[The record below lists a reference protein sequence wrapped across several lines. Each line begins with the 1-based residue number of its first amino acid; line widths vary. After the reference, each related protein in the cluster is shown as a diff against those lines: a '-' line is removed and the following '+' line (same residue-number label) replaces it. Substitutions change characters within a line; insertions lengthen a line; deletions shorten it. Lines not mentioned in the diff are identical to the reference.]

1 LDNAFEAGEITAK
14 EYRTTRS
21 DNRTNAVA
29 QVEGLRQEPVTAA
42 WLARAERGIEED
54 PVRFA
59 LKAYQ
64 QIEPVDIDGDGLI
77 LRADMKQFFDARR
90 NFLDGQP
97 VWIQDAIKTQHRATL
112 TPLEVQYE
120 NAREHLNG
128 YYDIP
133 RYQGMSL
140 EESERASQVVAQAN
154 ALNKV
159 TRGAQTVI
167 QTIMQLPGVPGQDK
181 NLAIRALSAGRNPA
195 RSRYWAQF
203 PDLNVFFP
211 DLAPGGLE
219 IAG

>member
-1 LDNAFEAGEITAK
+1 
-14 EYRTTRS
+14 
-21 DNRTNAVA
+21 
-29 QVEGLRQEPVTAA
+29 
-42 WLARAERGIEED
+42 
-54 PVRFA
+54 
-59 LKAYQ
+59 
-64 QIEPVDIDGDGLI
+64 
-77 LRADMKQFFDARR
+77 
-90 NFLDGQP
+90 
-97 VWIQDAIKTQHRATL
+97 
-112 TPLEVQYE
+112 VQYE

-140 EESERASQVVAQAN
+140 EESERASTVIAQAN

-159 TRGAQTVI
+159 TRGTQTVI

-195 RSRYWAQF
+195 RSRYWVQF